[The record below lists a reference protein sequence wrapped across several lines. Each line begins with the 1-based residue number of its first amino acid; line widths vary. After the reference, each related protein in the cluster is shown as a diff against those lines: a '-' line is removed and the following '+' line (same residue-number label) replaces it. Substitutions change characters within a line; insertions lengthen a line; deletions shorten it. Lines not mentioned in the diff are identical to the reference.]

1 MNDIA
6 GADAA
11 GVTSAAGD
19 TAVTGTAGLVGV
31 AGAAATAADAGHL
44 EAADRR
50 GTSAGALPSMT
61 VRDGWIKLPE
71 RGRRVRWTAALT
83 GLFMDELA
91 RTGNVYA
98 AARLLG
104 IDPSQAYY
112 RARTNDRFAAAWQ
125 MALDAG
131 YRTIETMI
139 IGHILAGGDAA
150 IRAAGPEGGRPT
162 FDLEQALRTLALQ
175 ERRMAGRTVKPSG
188 RRQTASHEDTDAAIL
203 QRLAALAARAQR
215 EGER

>member
-1 MNDIA
+1 MNDIGRA
-6 GADAA
+6 GAGAARVTGAARDKAVTVAA
-11 GVTSAAGD
+11 GVV
-19 TAVTGTAGLVGV
+19 AV
-31 AGAAATAADAGHL
+31 ADAVAAVGDARDL
-44 EAADRR
+44 EAMGQR
-50 GTSAGALPSMT
+50 GTSAGALPPMT

-150 IRAAGPEGGRPT
+150 RRAAGPEGGKPT

-188 RRQTASHEDTDAAIL
+188 RRQTADGVT
-203 QRLAALAARAQR
+203 
-215 EGER
+215 